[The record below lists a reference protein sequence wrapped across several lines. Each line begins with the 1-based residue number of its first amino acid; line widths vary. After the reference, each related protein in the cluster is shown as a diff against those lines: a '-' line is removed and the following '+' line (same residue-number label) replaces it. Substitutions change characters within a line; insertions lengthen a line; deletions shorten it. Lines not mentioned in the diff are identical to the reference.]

1 MTGHDAANDYH
12 FVTRWRVDARPE
24 EVFEVIADGPSL
36 SRWWPSV
43 YLDVAVL
50 EAGDEEGR
58 GRVTSLRTKG
68 FLPYTLPLVSSLFA
82 LWFWSRR
89 GELPSSGV

>member
-12 FVTRWRVDARPE
+12 FVTRWHVDARPE

-43 YLDVAVL
+43 YLNVAVL

-82 LWFWSRR
+82 L
-89 GELPSSGV
+89 